1 MGLKAKDVQTRLA
14 EIREEN
20 KDNPKYPKLT
30 RIDNQLEVIIDG
42 KTYKGDPEIMLNR
55 FQNIPYFIEEYKSIM
70 QKQDDFITYNMQWIE
85 NELKSK
91 YDR

>member
-30 RIDNQLEVIIDG
+30 KIDNQLEVIIDG
-42 KTYKGDPEIMLNR
+42 KIYQGTPEEMLNK
-55 FQNIPYFIEEYKSIM
+55 FQSTPYFTEEYEDIM
-70 QKQDDFITYNMQWIE
+70 QNQDAFITYNMEWIE
-85 NELKSK
+85 KELKSK
-91 YDR
+91 YDS